1 MRTLVTGGAGYV
13 GSHMVKTLLD
23 GGNQVVVIDDFSTG
37 YRDAISEG
45 AKVIE
50 GDIGNTPMVAKVIRE
65 EGIEAVLHFAAKIAV
80 GESVVKPRLYW
91 NGNIVASLGLLDA
104 VLDATPEGKRIP
116 FVFSSTAAVYGTP
129 DAVPIDEDHPKR
141 PVSPYGDTKLAI
153 ERALE
158 AYGGAYGLPWIALRY
173 FNAAGAF
180 PEAGLG
186 ERHEPET
193 HLIPIVLEA
202 ALGKRPE
209 VAVFGTDWPTPDG
222 TCVRDY
228 VHVRDLADAHVA
240 ALEHLRR
247 GGASGAFNLGT
258 GKGFTVQEVIE
269 AARRVTGRPIAIHKA
284 PVRPGDP
291 AELVAKVDRA
301 REVLGWSAKRTDID
315 TIVSDAWKFGL
326 APKQG

>member
-1 MRTLVTGGAGYV
+1 MRALVTGGAGYV

-23 GGNQVVVIDDFSTG
+23 GGHEVVVIDDFSTG
-37 YRDAISEG
+37 YRDAVPEG

-50 GDIGNTPMVAKVIRE
+50 GNIANTAAVARAIRE
-65 EGIEAVLHFAAKIAV
+65 ERIEAVLHFAAKIAV
-80 GESVVKPRLYW
+80 GESVVAPRLYW
-91 NGNIVASLGLLDA
+91 RGNTVATLGLLDA
-104 VLDATPEGKRIP
+104 VLDASDDGAKIP

-141 PVSPYGDTKLAI
+141 PVNPYGDTKLAI

-158 AYGGAYGLPWIALRY
+158 AYGTAYGLPWAALRY
-173 FNAAGAF
+173 FNAAGAW
-180 PEAGLG
+180 PEARLG

-202 ALGKRPE
+202 ALGARPS
-209 VAVFGTDWPTPDG
+209 VAVFGTSWPTADG
-222 TCVRDY
+222 TCIRDY
-228 VHVRDLADAHVA
+228 VHVRDLADAHIA

-258 GKGFTVQEVIE
+258 GRGFSVRQVID
-269 AARRVTGRPIAIHKA
+269 AARRVTGRPITIADS

-301 REVLGWSAKRTDID
+301 AEVLGWRAQRTDLE
-315 TIVSDAWKFGL
+315 TIVGDAWKFML
-326 APKQG
+326 ASKQG